1 MKKCLSKTQ
10 QEGKRHCIF
19 RACALPLVL
28 FTLLNISDYA
38 DASNVQLPVAQLGTE
53 IYTYSD
59 GEKFLTLHGGDQPTV
74 MLCQDRSTG
83 KRYLSAFLSEQT
95 EQTVYFQSV
104 FGGFTD
110 DQNGWLA
117 LQSAPAAGVVDTTL
131 FLTDNGGDTWKEVS
145 MPENF
150 PRHKI
155 NDAVFVDENTGYL
168 CCSLFDR
175 SPAPVFMT
183 SDRGEHWTEIEL
195 PLQQTA
201 NTYYQVSSIRDIDGM
216 LVCTVQ
222 SRTDS
227 ENGASYHTQY
237 LGGSD
242 FTHPESWSEIAQE
255 EVPLLTEK
263 IRDWEDGHLFRESTI
278 EEHCE

>member
-10 QEGKRHCIF
+10 QEGKRRCIF

-74 MLCQDRSTG
+74 MLCQDHSTG

-95 EQTVYFQSV
+95 EQTLYFQSV

-131 FLTDNGGDTWKEVS
+131 FLTDNGGDTWEEVS

-155 NDAVFVDENTGYL
+155 NDAVFVVN
-168 CCSLFDR
+168 R
-175 SPAPVFMT
+175 S
-183 SDRGEHWTEIEL
+183 SK
-195 PLQQTA
+195 
-201 NTYYQVSSIRDIDGM
+201 
-216 LVCTVQ
+216 
-222 SRTDS
+222 
-227 ENGASYHTQY
+227 NGQ
-237 LGGSD
+237 
-242 FTHPESWSEIAQE
+242 
-255 EVPLLTEK
+255 
-263 IRDWEDGHLFRESTI
+263 
-278 EEHCE
+278 

>member
-10 QEGKRHCIF
+10 QEGKRRCIF

-28 FTLLNISDYA
+28 VTLLNISDYA
-38 DASNVQLPVAQLGTE
+38 DRSNVQLPVTQLGTE

-74 MLCQDRSTG
+74 MLCQVRSTG

-95 EQTVYFQSV
+95 EQTLYFQSV

-131 FLTDNGGDTWKEVS
+131 FLTDNGGDTWKEAS

-155 NDAVFVDENTGYL
+155 NNVVFVDENTGYL
-168 CCSLFDR
+168 CCSLFDQ
-175 SPAPVFMT
+175 SPAPVFMA

-201 NTYYQVSSIRDIDGM
+201 NTYYQVGSIRDIDGM

>member
-1 MKKCLSKTQ
+1 MKKCLLKTQ
-10 QEGKRHCIF
+10 QEGKRRCILHV
-19 RACALPLVL
+19 CALPLVL

-38 DASNVQLPVAQLGTE
+38 DRSNVQLPVAQLGTE

-59 GEKFLTLHGGDQPTV
+59 GEKFLTLHGGAQPTV
-74 MLCQDRSTG
+74 VLCQDRSTG
-83 KRYLSAFLSEQT
+83 KRYLSVFLSEQT
-95 EQTVYFQSV
+95 ERTVYFQSV
-104 FGGFTD
+104 FGGFMD

-131 FLTDNGGDTWKEVS
+131 FLTDNGGDTWEEIS

-168 CCSLFDR
+168 CCSLFDQ

-183 SDRGEHWTEIEL
+183 LDRGEHWTEIEL
-195 PLQQTA
+195 PLHQTA
-201 NTYYQVSSIRDIDGM
+201 NTYYQVGSIRDIDGM